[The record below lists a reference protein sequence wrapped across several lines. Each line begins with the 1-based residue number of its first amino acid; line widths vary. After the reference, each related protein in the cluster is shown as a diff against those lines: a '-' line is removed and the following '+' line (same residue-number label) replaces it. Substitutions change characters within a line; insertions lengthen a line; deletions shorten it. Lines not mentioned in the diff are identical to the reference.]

1 MNNIRRYRYMED
13 IAPADAAFE
22 AWGDTEEEMIIASAD
37 ALMNVMVENL
47 DAIDLNERRKLHI
60 EAKSPEMLLF
70 HLLEEL
76 VYYKD
81 AEGLLLRISE
91 VRLSQDNGRMAL
103 DADLYGEEIDPS
115 KHELNVDVKA
125 VTMHRFCVEGSAKG
139 WKTTVVLD
147 I

>member
-1 MNNIRRYRYMED
+1 MED

-22 AWGDTEEEMIIASAD
+22 ARGDTEEEMIIASAE

-47 DAIDLNERRKLHI
+47 DEIGSSERRTLHI
-60 EAKSPEMLLF
+60 EAESLEMLLF

-91 VRLSQDNGRMAL
+91 VHLSRNIDRMTL
-103 DADLYGEEIDPS
+103 NADVYGEELDPS
-115 KHELNVDVKA
+115 KHDLNVDVKA
-125 VTMHRFCVEGSAKG
+125 VTMHRFSVERSSKG
-139 WKTTVVLD
+139 WKAVVVLD

>member
-1 MNNIRRYRYMED
+1 MNKTSRYRYIED

-22 AWGDTEEEMIIASAD
+22 ARGDTEEEMIIASAD

-47 DAIDLNERRKLHI
+47 DAIGSSERRKLHV
-60 EAKSPEMLLF
+60 EAKSLEMLLF

-81 AEGLLLRISE
+81 AEGLLLRVSE
-91 VRLSQDNGRMAL
+91 VHLSQDNDRMVL
-103 DADLYGEEIDPS
+103 DADVCGEELDPS
-115 KHELNVDVKA
+115 KHDLNVDVKA
-125 VTMHRFCVEGSAKG
+125 VTMHRFGVERSAKG
-139 WKTTVVLD
+139 WKATVVLD